1 MPRLRLVSFCQLK
14 IQNRNVVQLA
24 FPGRD
29 SRGPSPLGLCGTAGD
44 GRCPRSGYV
53 LRHQPSLSCRHAASI
68 SSFLSGRG
76 ANQPSIHSGLRFPAP
91 LLPQIVAPY
100 QGDLEDGYLAHNA
113 NQASAS
119 AWEALPHQLLA
130 PAEVRSELAT
140 PPPST
145 QATTGAALLVR
156 ALCCTSLWPPPAPFS
171 LRLCSPQRSALRPLW

>member
-140 PPPST
+140 PPPLY
-145 QATTGAALLVR
+145 AGYNW
-156 ALCCTSLWPPPAPFS
+156 CCIA
-171 LRLCSPQRSALRPLW
+171 C